1 MGNGDEEMPE
11 EMPGEMPEELHRGL
25 LGGKIALVSGAGAGI
40 GAATARRFADEG
52 ATLWLNDLRAE
63 PLKDLIDELAGSG
76 AVVGGTHGDMSDSA
90 YADEWVA
97 QAVEIHGRIDVLYN
111 NVGVSRSGLIGDL
124 TDKDWRF
131 QQSVTLDSVFYAT
144 RAVLPHMV
152 SAGGGSI
159 VSMSSGAG
167 IGGNFNLGGYAA
179 AKAGVIN
186 LMETVA
192 TEYGEFGV
200 RANAVTP
207 GPTDTAPLRSYLE
220 SRPGG
225 IEAHVAD
232 LDLARL
238 TQPEE
243 VANTVLWLAS
253 DLSSSLTGIC
263 VRSNIRAASRRP
275 IRNEQ

>member
-1 MGNGDEEMPE
+1 M
-11 EMPGEMPEELHRGL
+11 LH
-25 LGGKIALVSGAGAGI
+25 GKVALISGAAAGI

-52 ATLWLNDLRAE
+52 AVLWLNDLRVDSLA
-63 PLKDLIDELAGSG
+63 LLIDELDGRG
-76 AVVGGTHGDMSDSA
+76 AKVDGTPGDMSDSA
-90 YADEWVA
+90 YVNSWVA
-97 QAVEIHGRIDVLYN
+97 KAVERHGRIDVLYN
-111 NVGVSRSGLIGDL
+111 NVGVSRAGLVGDL
-124 TDKDWRF
+124 TDDDWRF
-131 QQSVTLDSVFYAT
+131 QQAVTLDSVFFAT

-200 RANAVTP
+200 RANSVTP
-207 GPTDTAPLRSYLE
+207 GPTDTAPLRAYLV

-238 TQPEE
+238 TDPEE

-275 IRNEQ
+275 TRNEQ